1 MYTAELL
8 SELVKAT
15 TEEHPNRKK
24 KDTNVYGTTVEY
36 DGKIYVRID
45 GSDMLTP
52 VYTTSELGSG
62 ERVVLRIKDHTA
74 TVTGNLTN
82 PSASKGTVED
92 RVLQVET
99 DFNQS
104 MEDFKMNVVGS
115 FVTGDDLDTVKQELT
130 DLADTKISEANSA
143 LRTDFNDLENRI
155 QTSQT
160 TFEQDYNSFKTTVAG
175 TYLTKQEFEDS
186 DIGSLATSVSSLE
199 QDLTGFKTTVVGTYV
214 TKDDYS
220 KDNKTFEDKITEL
233 IDNSTAFDES
243 ITDLYGRSDSANSEL
258 QGMKTT
264 ISGHETSIG
273 TLEQSV
279 TQFQQDLTGFK
290 TTVAGTYLT
299 KQEFEDSDVG
309 SLSASMSTLEQDL
322 TGFKTTVAA
331 TYVTDT
337 QHQADLNSV
346 NTDISDL
353 NTNLTNAK
361 KDIDANTKN
370 VGTLQTS
377 VSTLEQD
384 MTGFRSTVASTYVTN
399 DNYDRTNDAFL
410 DAINNNSSNIA
421 NVTTRVSQIE
431 QTAEKISF
439 IVASG
444 DSASTMTLTDE
455 FYNVV
460 SENITLSADRISVEG
475 LTTVNENFKILTDGT
490 CEVTDLVVTNS
501 ISVANIIAEGAN
513 IPWITQSITRDMQF
527 YIDAN
532 HVYSDDEYTI
542 ESEDTFASFA
552 DFISVCPR
560 NLNGYQLTIDLL
572 TDVTENASLYSLN
585 NGTILINMKGHSLK
599 GYIYGNKRTCRYLIY
614 GNDSEN
620 IGGSTRGKIIPGA
633 VGYLY
638 SDYRYAV
645 MCQRGW
651 LGLYDVDLYAGTDS
665 ANPTKGVMLIFGA
678 DGYLSNIRAVNNPNS
693 LVRLQASSHVY
704 ISSSSG
710 NTTST
715 TFQSVS
721 GSIMQ
726 INPGTHAG
734 RSGGTAQKYTANNG
748 LIFDDGVTYSGSA
761 ITDSGSANDNTDTT
775 ENRAST
781 INSDYGDSYRT
792 TKYNNWKRD
801 NTVRQGQYGYGMNKG
816 CWFFG
821 NDLYEVLKN
830 AKSIQSMKI
839 TIRRQAGGTSAA
851 VTHHLRAHT
860 YRKRP
865 SGEPSLLAAS
875 VLNKT
880 FSLKTGSSITITLTS
895 SEISALKSNG
905 ARGFGLYT
913 TSTSTSDY
921 SVCSGK
927 CTIKIKY
934 KE

>member
-15 TEEHPNRKK
+15 SEEHPKRKK
-24 KDTNVYGTTVEY
+24 KDTNLYGTVVLY
-36 DGKIYVRID
+36 DGKTYVKID

-52 VYTTSELGSG
+52 VFTTSEMNAGD
-62 ERVVLRIKDHTA
+62 RVVLKITDHNA
-74 TVTGNLTN
+74 TVTGNITN
-82 PSASKGTVED
+82 PSTSGKGIDD
-92 RVLQVET
+92 RILQVEST
-99 DFNQS
+99 FEQKLNG
-104 MEDFKMNVVGS
+104 FKMEVTGT
-115 FVTGDDLDTVKQELT
+115 FVTNDDLNTVKEELST
-130 DLADTKISEANSA
+130 LADTKIAEANKA
-143 LRTDFNDLENRI
+143 LRGDFTDLENRV
-155 QTSQT
+155 QTSQSK
-160 TFEQDYNSFKTTVAG
+160 FEQDYTGFKTTVAA
-175 TYLTKQEFEDS
+175 TYVTKKEFEDS
-186 DIGSLATSVSSLE
+186 DVGSLKNSVTKLE

-214 TKDDYS
+214 TKEDYG
-220 KDNKTFEDKITEL
+220 KNNKTFEDKIIELTEK
-233 IDNSTAFDES
+233 STALNES
-243 ITDLYGRSDSANSEL
+243 ITDLYGRNDTTNSEL
-258 QGMKTT
+258 NGMKTT
-264 ISGHETSIG
+264 ISGQQTSIG
-273 TLEQSV
+273 KLEQSV
-279 TQFQQDLTGFK
+279 TQFKQDLNGFK

-299 KQEFEDSDVG
+299 KKEFEDSDVG
-309 SLSASMSTLEQDL
+309 SLSASMSELRQDL

-331 TYVTDT
+331 TYVTGT
-337 QHQADLNSV
+337 QHQTDLDSL
-346 NTDISDL
+346 NTDISEL

-361 KDIDANTKN
+361 KDIATNAEN

-384 MTGFRSTVASTYVTN
+384 MTGFRTTVASTYVTKE
-399 DNYDRTNDAFL
+399 NYDSMTDAFL
-410 DAINNNSSNIA
+410 GAINENSSNISS
-421 NVTTRVSQIE
+421 VKSRVSQVE

-444 DSASTMTLTDE
+444 DSASTMVLTDD
-455 FYNVV
+455 FYSLV
-460 SENITLSADRISVEG
+460 SNNIKLTADKITVEG
-475 LTTVNENFKILTDGT
+475 LTSINENFKILLDGT

-501 ISVANIIAEGAN
+501 ISVRNIIAEGAN
-513 IPWITQSITRDMQF
+513 IPWITQSITRDMQI

-532 HVYSDDEYTI
+532 HVYNDDEYTI
-542 ESEDTFASFA
+542 ETEDTFASFA

-560 NLNGYQLTIDLL
+560 NLNGYQITIDMA
-572 TDVTENASLYSLN
+572 TDLTENASLYSLN
-585 NGTILINMKGHSLK
+585 NGTILINMRGHSLK
-599 GYIYGNKRTCRYLIY
+599 GYIFGNKRTCRYLIY
-614 GNDSEN
+614 GNDSESV
-620 IGGSTRGKIIPGA
+620 GGSVRGKIIPGA

-638 SDYRYAV
+638 SGYRYAV

-665 ANPTKGVMLIFGA
+665 ANPSKGVMLLFGA

-715 TFQSVS
+715 TFQSVT

-748 LIFDDGVTYSGSA
+748 LIFDEGVTYSGST
-761 ITDSGSANDNTDTT
+761 ISDSGNTNDNTDAT
-775 ENRAST
+775 ENRATT

-792 TKYNNWKRD
+792 TKYNNWKKD

-821 NDLYEVLKN
+821 NDLYEVLRN
-830 AKSIQSMKI
+830 AKSIESIKI
-839 TIRRQAGGTSAA
+839 TIRRQAGGVYAA
-851 VTHHLRAHT
+851 VTHRLRAHT
-860 YRKRP
+860 YRSRP
-865 SGEPSLLAAS
+865 SGEPSYLSTS

-880 FSLKTGSSITITLTS
+880 FSLATGSSTTITLTS